1 VISSREWFKRKR
13 NRLKRI
19 ERDKRIG
26 YFDEKIDELVN
37 HINRLPD
44 YSTTS
49 SCSGRI
55 IFYDSDAPWGFD
67 HGDVLAKTHDLVAEE
82 YLRQILQKEAKRIL
96 WASAQGPIVHVAC
109 RDISSANWLNKMAR
123 RVGFK
128 HGGVI
133 SLEEE
138 VVVELRAVDRVD
150 IPLKRGDIV
159 IVNDLKIVAEILNS
173 VLIKGWNIMSR
184 FCDILAKIDEYEY
197 LREK

>member
-1 VISSREWFKRKR
+1 VISSKEWFKRKR

-19 ERDKRIG
+19 ERDKKIG
-26 YFDEKIDELVN
+26 YFDEKIDELIN

-55 IFYDSDAPWGFD
+55 IFYDSEAPWGFD
-67 HGDVLAKTHDLVAEE
+67 HGDVVAKTHDLIAED
-82 YLRQILQKEAKRIL
+82 YLEQILQKEVKNIL
-96 WASAQGPIVHVAC
+96 WASAQGPIIHVAC
-109 RDISSANWLNKMAR
+109 RDISSASWLNKIAR
-123 RVGFK
+123 KVGFK

-138 VVVELRAVDRVD
+138 IVIELRAVDRVD
-150 IPLKRGDIV
+150 IPLKCRSKIL
-159 IVNDLKIVAEILNS
+159 INDLKVVSEILNS
-173 VLIKGWNIMSR
+173 VLIRGWNIVNKL
-184 FCDILAKIDEYEY
+184 CDILAKIDEYEY